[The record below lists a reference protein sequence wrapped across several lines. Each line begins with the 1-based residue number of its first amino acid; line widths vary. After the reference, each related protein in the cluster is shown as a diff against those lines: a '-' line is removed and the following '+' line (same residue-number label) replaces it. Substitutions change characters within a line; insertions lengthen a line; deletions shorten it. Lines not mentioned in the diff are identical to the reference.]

1 MSRLMTLQ
9 KSLKGGLSIVSDYE
23 AGTQPAN
30 AALES
35 DAKMTDD
42 ELIDLTAKR
51 ILERY
56 KAAFVKLAEND

>member
-1 MSRLMTLQ
+1 M
-9 KSLKGGLSIVSDYE
+9 SDYE

>member
-1 MSRLMTLQ
+1 M
-9 KSLKGGLSIVSDYE
+9 SDYE
-23 AGTQPAN
+23 AGIQPAN